1 MQGQQKVNKIL
12 IGLIVCLCV
21 YIYINRDSTLENNKM
36 LERLRIES
44 DSLSSANK
52 LLLFDVIALKD
63 SIKINQQQIDSLVK
77 EKSKIVIKYKIKSHE
92 IDKANT
98 AELVS
103 EFDSIFSSANIK

>member
-1 MQGQQKVNKIL
+1 
-12 IGLIVCLCV
+12 
-21 YIYINRDSTLENNKM
+21 M

-44 DSLSSANK
+44 DSLNSANE

-63 SIKINQQQIDSLVK
+63 SIKINQHEIDSLVK
-77 EKSKIVIKYKIKSHE
+77 EKNKIVIKYKIKSHE

-98 AELVS
+98 TELVS